1 METVSVL
8 IKTPKGKIT
17 MELYP
22 EKMPITVEN
31 FLKLVNDG
39 FYNGLS
45 FHRVEHWVIQGG
57 DPNGDGTG
65 GPGWQ
70 IKLETHPD
78 LKNVVG
84 AVAMARSSNP
94 DSAGSQFY
102 ILKKDSS
109 WLDGEYA
116 VFGKVIE
123 GMDVVK
129 SIVVGDRMKTVE
141 VFPPQE

>member
-1 METVSVL
+1 MKTVSVV
-8 IKTPKGKIT
+8 IKTPKGNIT

-31 FLKLVNDG
+31 FLKLVNEN
-39 FYNGLS
+39 FYDGLS
-45 FHRVEHWVIQGG
+45 FHRVEHWVVQGG

-84 AVAMARSSNP
+84 GVAMARSSDP

-116 VFGKVIE
+116 VFGMVTD
-123 GMDVVK
+123 GMDIVK
-129 SIVVGDRMKTVE
+129 RINRGDRMKTIE
-141 VFPPQE
+141 VVNPEE